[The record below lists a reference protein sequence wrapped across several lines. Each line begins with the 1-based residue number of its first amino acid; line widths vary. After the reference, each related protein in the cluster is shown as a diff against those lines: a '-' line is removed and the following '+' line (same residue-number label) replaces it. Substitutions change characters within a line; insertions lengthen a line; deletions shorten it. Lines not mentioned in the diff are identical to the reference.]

1 MGTLYDLLGAL
12 PSDDAEGLRTAFRK
26 AAKATHPDINPDN
39 PDAALRFR
47 ELVRAYDI
55 LTDAEQRA
63 TYDQLLAIAL
73 QPSPATTAVRTYEVI
88 GKVASNTMAAT
99 VISAVLV
106 GGYVLFGLF
115 SKPPGAAEIAPE
127 RIFGEAQ
134 VVAALHPEITAPNEP
149 RVQPEGDVSTVEAAV
164 TPAVAPAA
172 KEANAAS
179 VGRFEPC
186 AGIRPV
192 QSGDSVLSALHNRQF
207 RPRHRPV
214 SRRRFRPVR
223 RSRSAQTDDGFEAG
237 KDRHACAAQAT
248 ADPAPYCVRRAIRE
262 ANADHRGLDALSAG
276 KRAGHDFAASLAFFG
291 RGGPSTGGSD
301 FRYSAIAARSS
312 GDNCDVFLITRA
324 IDPPAVSPSGVCP
337 VSRK

>member
-55 LTDAEQRA
+55 LTDTEQRE

-73 QPSPATTAVRTYEVI
+73 QPPPATKAVRTYEVI

-106 GGYVLFGLF
+106 GGYVLFGIF
-115 SKPPGAAEIAPE
+115 SKPPGAAEIAPD
-127 RIFGEAQ
+127 RIVGEAQ
-134 VVAALHPEITAPNEP
+134 VVAALHPDVTASDEP
-149 RVQPEGDVSTVEAAV
+149 RVQREGDASTVERRRDIGGCARSERG
-164 TPAVAPAA
+164 
-172 KEANAAS
+172 KR
-179 VGRFEPC
+179 RFHRPFRTG
-186 AGIRPV
+186 ARIRLI
-192 QSGDSVLSALHNRQF
+192 QSGDSILSALRNRQF
-207 RPRHRPV
+207 RPRHRSV

-223 RSRSAQTDDGFEAG
+223 RSRFPQTEYGFEAG
-237 KDRHACAAQAT
+237 KDRHTCAAQAT
-248 ADPAPYCVRRAIRE
+248 ADPASHCVRCAARE

-276 KRAGHDFAASLAFFG
+276 ATR
-291 RGGPSTGGSD
+291 
-301 FRYSAIAARSS
+301 RS
-312 GDNCDVFLITRA
+312 
-324 IDPPAVSPSGVCP
+324 
-337 VSRK
+337 